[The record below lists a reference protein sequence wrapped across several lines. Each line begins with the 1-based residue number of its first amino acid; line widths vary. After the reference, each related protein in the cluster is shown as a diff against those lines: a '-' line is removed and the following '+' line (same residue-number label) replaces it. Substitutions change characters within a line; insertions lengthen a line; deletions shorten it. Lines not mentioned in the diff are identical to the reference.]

1 MVKVFIIDD
10 HPMVIEGIRQ
20 MLQNADNLQIVGSA
34 TDGYAALEA
43 LKSNPADVALV
54 DINLPDLD
62 GIELCKKLQER
73 FPKIKI
79 LGLSTFKERSFITR
93 MIDAGASGYLLK
105 NANGEELSDAIHAA
119 HRGRMYMSMEAAQ
132 TMARPAADKPDLP
145 LLTTREKEVL
155 ALIAEGMT
163 NNEIAE
169 KLFISPLTVDSH
181 RKNLLAK
188 FGVKNTAAMV
198 KYGIEAGFIEG
209 NWKLGN

>member
-1 MVKVFIIDD
+1 MIKTFIIDD

-20 MLQNADNLQIVGSA
+20 MLQNADNVEVVGSA
-34 TDGYAALEA
+34 ADGYAALEA
-43 LKSNPADVALV
+43 LKASPVDVALV

-62 GIELCKKLQER
+62 GIELCKKLRER
-73 FPKIKI
+73 FPKLKV
-79 LGLSTFKERSFITR
+79 LGLSTFKERSYITR

-105 NANGEELSDAIHAA
+105 NANGEELTEAIVAA
-119 HRGRMYMSMEAAQ
+119 HKGRMYMSMEAAQ
-132 TMARPAADKPDLP
+132 TIARPTAGQPDIP

-155 ALIAEGMT
+155 VLIAEGMT

-198 KYGIEAGFIEG
+198 KYGMEAGFI
-209 NWKLGN
+209 

>member
-1 MVKVFIIDD
+1 MIGIFIIDD
-10 HPMVIEGIRQ
+10 HPMVIEGIRK
-20 MLQNADNLQIVGSA
+20 MLQQADNVKVVGSA
-34 TDGYAALEA
+34 SDGYAALEA
-43 LKSNPADVALV
+43 LKSKPVDVALV

-62 GIELCKKLQER
+62 GIELCKKIRER
-73 FPKIKI
+73 FPKTKV
-79 LGLSTFKERSFITR
+79 LGLSTFKERSYITR
-93 MIDAGASGYLLK
+93 MIDAGAAGYLLK
-105 NANGEELSDAIHAA
+105 NANGEELMEAIEVAY
-119 HRGRMYMSMEAAQ
+119 RGRMYMSMEAAQ
-132 TMARPAADKPDLP
+132 SIARPDAPKQELP

-198 KYGIEAGFIEG
+198 KFGMEAGFI
-209 NWKLGN
+209 

>member
-20 MLQNADNLQIVGSA
+20 MLQNADDLRIVGSA
-34 TDGYAALEA
+34 VDGYAALEA
-43 LKSNPADVALV
+43 LKSTAADVALV

-62 GIELCKKLQER
+62 GIELCKKLRER

-79 LGLSTFKERSFITR
+79 LGLSTFKERSYITR

-105 NANGEELSDAIHAA
+105 NANGEELSEAIHAA

-132 TMARPAADKPDLP
+132 TIARPAAEKPDLP
-145 LLTTREKEVL
+145 LLTSREKEVL

-198 KYGIEAGFIEG
+198 KYGIEAGFI
-209 NWKLGN
+209 

>member
-1 MVKVFIIDD
+1 MIKTFIIDD

-20 MLQNADNLQIVGSA
+20 MLQNADNVQVTGSA
-34 TDGYAALEA
+34 ADGYAALES
-43 LKSNPADVALV
+43 LKTNPADVALV

-62 GIELCKKLQER
+62 GIELCKKLRER
-73 FPKIKI
+73 FPKMKI
-79 LGLSTFKERSFITR
+79 LGLSTFKERSYITR

-105 NANGEELSDAIHAA
+105 NANGEELTEAIVAA
-119 HRGRMYMSMEAAQ
+119 HKGRMYMSMEAAQ
-132 TMARPAADKPDLP
+132 TIARPAAVQPDVP

-155 ALIAEGMT
+155 VLIAEGLT

-169 KLFISPLTVDSH
+169 KLFISSLTVDSH

-198 KYGIEAGFIEG
+198 KYGMEAGFI
-209 NWKLGN
+209 

>member
-1 MVKVFIIDD
+1 MIKTFIIDD

-20 MLQNADNLQIVGSA
+20 MLQNADNVQVVGSA
-34 TDGYAALEA
+34 ADGYAALEA
-43 LKSNPADVALV
+43 LKANPADVALV

-62 GIELCKKLQER
+62 GIELCKKLRER
-73 FPKIKI
+73 FPKMKI
-79 LGLSTFKERSFITR
+79 LGLSTFKERSYITR

-105 NANGEELSDAIHAA
+105 NANGEELTEAIEAA
-119 HRGRMYMSMEAAQ
+119 HRGRMYMSVEAAQ
-132 TMARPAADKPDLP
+132 TISRPAAAQPDLP

-155 ALIAEGMT
+155 ALIAEGLT

-198 KYGIEAGFIEG
+198 KYGMEAGFI
-209 NWKLGN
+209 

>member
-1 MVKVFIIDD
+1 MEKIKTFLIDD

-20 MLQNADNLQIVGSA
+20 MLQNADNVQVVGSA
-34 TDGYAALEA
+34 ADGYAALEA

-62 GIELCKKLQER
+62 GIELCKKLRER
-73 FPKIKI
+73 FPKLKI
-79 LGLSTFKERSFITR
+79 LGLSTFKERSYITR

-105 NANGEELSDAIHAA
+105 NANGEELSEAIEAA

-132 TMARPAADKPDLP
+132 TIARPAGPQPELP
-145 LLTTREKEVL
+145 LLTSREKEVL
-155 ALIAEGMT
+155 TLIADGLT

-198 KYGIEAGFIEG
+198 KYGMEAGFI
-209 NWKLGN
+209 